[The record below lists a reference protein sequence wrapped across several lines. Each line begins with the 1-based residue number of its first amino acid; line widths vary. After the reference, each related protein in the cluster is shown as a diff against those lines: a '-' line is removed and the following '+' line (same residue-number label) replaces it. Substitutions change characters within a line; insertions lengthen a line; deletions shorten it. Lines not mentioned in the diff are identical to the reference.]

1 MYELAQPVETK
12 VRLKVL
18 ADLLIV
24 SAADLDYFVFVLQ
37 KLG

>member
-12 VRLKVL
+12 IRLEVF

-24 SAADLDYFVFVLQ
+24 SASDLDYFVFVLQ
-37 KLG
+37 KSG